1 MHPIIEFNVLDLSI
15 RLKAYPLFIGIA
27 LVVGIIS
34 ALFVL
39 KKNGMSLLKALGLV
53 ILLACMFFVG
63 ARGLNFIVNYEAYR
77 IGQISLFSF
86 KLVGFSFYGG
96 IIFCAV
102 LLVYLGALNKMN
114 MWKVADELVAPFGIS
129 FCIVR
134 IGCFFNGCCYGN
146 FTHSPFGVPLP
157 KAAIENI
164 YGISKMPFFSYEMLK
179 VHPTQLYEASAAL
192 VLVIGLI
199 IWHKKFVVEGMKT
212 LFFIMGLTSM
222 RWLIFYMRYTPY
234 DAWVKQ
240 IFYPLLYMFTLILS
254 AFLLVRKIKRLD
266 HGREKKSLA

>member
-1 MHPIIEFNVLDLSI
+1 MYPIIEFNVFDLSI
-15 RLKAYPLFIGIA
+15 RLRAYPLFIGIA
-27 LVVGIIS
+27 LAVGIIS

-53 ILLACMFFVG
+53 MLLSCTFFVG
-63 ARGLNFIVNYEAYR
+63 ARWLNYIVNYEAYR
-77 IGQISLFSF
+77 VGKISLFSF

-96 IIFCAV
+96 IIFCVV
-102 LLVYLGALNKMN
+102 LLMYLGALNKMN
-114 MWKVADELVAPFGIS
+114 LWKVADELVVPFGIS

-134 IGCFFNGCCYGN
+134 LGCFFNGCCYGN

-157 KAAIENI
+157 KGAIENM

-192 VLVIGLI
+192 ILVIGLI
-199 IWHKKFVVEGMKT
+199 VWHKKFVVEGMKA
-212 LFFIMGLTSM
+212 LFFIIGLTSM
-222 RWLIFYMRYTPY
+222 RWVIFYMRYTQY

-240 IFYPLLYMFTLILS
+240 IFYPLLYMFTLALGIV
-254 AFLLVRKIKRLD
+254 LLDRKMKRLD
-266 HGREKKSLA
+266 HGSKKKRVT